1 MLIFK
6 DVITG
11 DELLSDAY
19 PLKPC
24 NADAI
29 EKLATVNEGDA
40 LEEQKKSDLAF
51 LRLSDEERQ
60 KLEDDSI
67 LYFVEAAFITE
78 GPVQV
83 DTGAN
88 ASAEEAEEGVE
99 DATNRVINV
108 VNNGRLQS
116 TSFDK
121 KSFTVY
127 IKGYLKAIKAH
138 LQEKGK
144 SPEYIKNFETKAGA
158 FFKYVSGSFKDWDF
172 YTGESMNPDG
182 MVILSNY
189 KSDGTTPY
197 FVFWKDGLIKEK
209 I

>member
-6 DVITG
+6 DLITG
-11 DELLSDAY
+11 DELTSDAY
-19 PLKPC
+19 PMRPC
-24 NADAI
+24 NADGI
-29 EKLATVNEGDA
+29 EKLANASGADA
-40 LEEQKKSDLAF
+40 AEDTKAF
-51 LRLSDEERQ
+51 NRLTDEERQ
-60 KLEDDSI
+60 KLEDDSL
-67 LYFVEAAFITE
+67 LYFVEGAYITE

-99 DATNRVINV
+99 DQTVRVINV

-127 IKGYLKAIKAH
+127 IKGYLKAVKAAMA
-138 LQEKGK
+138 EKGK
-144 SPEYIKNFETKAGA
+144 SPEYIKGFETKAMA
-158 FFKYVSGSFKDWDF
+158 FFKLVSGSFKDWDF

-189 KSDGTTPY
+189 KADGTTPY
-197 FVFWKDGLIKEK
+197 FIFWKDGLVKEK

>member
-6 DVITG
+6 DIITD
-11 DELLSDAY
+11 DELFSDAY

-24 NADAI
+24 NADQI
-29 EKLATVNEGDA
+29 EKLATSHEGDA
-40 LEEQKKSDLAF
+40 LEEQKKEDLAW

-60 KLEDDSI
+60 KIEDDSI
-67 LYFVEAAFITE
+67 LYFVEGAFITE
-78 GPVQV
+78 GPVNV

-88 ASAEEAEEGVE
+88 ASAEEAEEALDDQTV
-99 DATNRVINV
+99 RVINV

-127 IKGYLKAIKAH
+127 IKGYLKAIK
-138 LQEKGK
+138 EKLKEQGK
-144 SPEYIKNFETKAGA
+144 SAEYIKNFETKAGA
-158 FFKYVSGSFKDWDF
+158 FFKFVSGSFKDWDF

-197 FVFWKDGLIKEK
+197 FVFWKDGLTKMK
-209 I
+209 L